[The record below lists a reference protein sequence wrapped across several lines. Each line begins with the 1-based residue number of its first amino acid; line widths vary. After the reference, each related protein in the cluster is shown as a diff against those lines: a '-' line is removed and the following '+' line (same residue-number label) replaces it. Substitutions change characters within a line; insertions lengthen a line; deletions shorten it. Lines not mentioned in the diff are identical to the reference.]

1 MVVCCFVL
9 WDGQISMAT
18 RQDKGEVKENI
29 VCCTNRCQ
37 RDKLLSGGYL
47 RGGAKRTGSVK
58 QWWYKRESEDL
69 WTSDNTWGQGNYTM
83 KMFQGISLVHLN
95 VTRSQEIWAGYSL
108 IIPDHLGVELTSYFG
123 DVETER
129 KSLTIKT
136 KLRIVRLIEPEMIQ
150 NKGSILS
157 KCEISWKVE
166 YDWVVTVFARDVPS
180 CYRMFHKLSR
190 MLIPSEYL
198 KLRKKLSDITTSSLI
213 KVIGS

>member
-1 MVVCCFVL
+1 
-9 WDGQISMAT
+9 
-18 RQDKGEVKENI
+18 
-29 VCCTNRCQ
+29 
-37 RDKLLSGGYL
+37 
-47 RGGAKRTGSVK
+47 
-58 QWWYKRESEDL
+58 
-69 WTSDNTWGQGNYTM
+69 M

-166 YDWVVTVFARDVPS
+166 YDWVVTVFARDVSS
-180 CYRMFHKLSR
+180 CYQH
-190 MLIPSEYL
+190 
-198 KLRKKLSDITTSSLI
+198 
-213 KVIGS
+213 V

>member
-18 RQDKGEVKENI
+18 RQDKGGEGKHSLF
-29 VCCTNRCQ
+29 TNRCQ

-47 RGGAKRTGSVK
+47 REGVPREQVQWSSGDTKERVK
-58 QWWYKRESEDL
+58 TCEQVTILR
-69 WTSDNTWGQGNYTM
+69 GQGNYTM

-108 IIPDHLGVELTSYFG
+108 IIPDHLGADSSYFG

-136 KLRIVRLIEPEMIQ
+136 KLRIVRLIESEMIQ

-157 KCEISWKVE
+157 KCIWSEISWKVE
-166 YDWVVTVFARDVPS
+166 YDWVVTVFARDVS
-180 CYRMFHKLSR
+180 QLLQNVS
-190 MLIPSEYL
+190 
-198 KLRKKLSDITTSSLI
+198 
-213 KVIGS
+213 